1 MTAMRVLK
9 AITVYALLVL
19 ITTAWVLK
27 SITNGYTQTLASLR
41 TSLGDVAY
49 VFIAIFS
56 VATFVSTP
64 IVGIAGIVGIV
75 ASRRLGRSASVWGLL
90 CCVLSFANFV
100 LLKNYSGMPRPNS
113 NAPSI
118 TPVERQA
125 HP

>member
-1 MTAMRVLK
+1 MTAMRMLK
-9 AITVYALLVL
+9 AVTVYALLVL

-27 SITNGYTQTLASLR
+27 FSTDGYRQTLASLQA
-41 TSLGDVAY
+41 SLGAGAY
-49 VFIAIFS
+49 ILIAIFS

-64 IVGIAGIVGIV
+64 IVAIAGIVGMA
-75 ASRRLGRSASVWGLL
+75 ASRRLGRSALVWGFL
-90 CCVLSFANFV
+90 CCLLSFANFV
-100 LLKNYSGMPRPNS
+100 LLKNYSGVPRINS